1 MTRRRIM
8 RVIVSI
14 LVAALLVI
22 GFSLTQYVR
31 AHPNDPLQ
39 QNVASWAREN
49 RLGAVVD
56 KLETWMHNEP
66 PAVAPADSLALDP
79 EIFVD
84 DTVAPVSPS
93 TTINTPATTNK
104 KNENTSP
111 PVSGNTPLRVRPT
124 VATASC
130 PTNQLSSKRLSQ

>member
-1 MTRRRIM
+1 MTRRRIF

-56 KLETWMHNEP
+56 KLETWLHNEP

-79 EIFVD
+79 DIFVE
-84 DTVAPVSPS
+84 DTIAPVSPS
-93 TTINTPATTNK
+93 TTIKTSGTPNKIPATTIK
-104 KNENTSP
+104 KSTKTRHHHNFNEYEHKLKHFN
-111 PVSGNTPLRVRPT
+111 R
-124 VATASC
+124 AS
-130 PTNQLSSKRLSQ
+130 R